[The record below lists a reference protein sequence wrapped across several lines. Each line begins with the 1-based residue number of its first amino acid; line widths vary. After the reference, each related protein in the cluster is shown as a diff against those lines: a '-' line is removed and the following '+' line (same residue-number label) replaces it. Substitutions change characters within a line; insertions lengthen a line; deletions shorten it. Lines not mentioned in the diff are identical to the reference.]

1 MSADCGTPG
10 SQLHATEPAC
20 GFATDFWPSSTLLIT
35 AWIAPAEAWS
45 WPISP
50 GASLFPCS
58 LLINFKALSP
68 ARHHSFNPQVLV
80 SSRKHS
86 FSYTRDVVAF
96 FPNRVANESFF
107 E

>member
-1 MSADCGTPG
+1 MELPTR
-10 SQLHATEPAC
+10 PA
-20 GFATDFWPSSTLLIT
+20 
-35 AWIAPAEAWS
+35 
-45 WPISP
+45 
-50 GASLFPCS
+50 ASLFPCS
-58 LLINFKALSP
+58 FLINFRALPP
-68 ARHHSFNPQVLV
+68 AKHHSFNPQVLV